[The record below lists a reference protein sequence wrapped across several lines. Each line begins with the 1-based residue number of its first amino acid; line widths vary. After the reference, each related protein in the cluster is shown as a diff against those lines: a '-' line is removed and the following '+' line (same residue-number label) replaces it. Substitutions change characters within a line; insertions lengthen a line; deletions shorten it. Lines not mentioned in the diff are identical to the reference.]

1 MVIDINPASLNP
13 TYRGRFAP
21 SPTGRLHLG
30 SLFTAVAS
38 YLRARSCNGSWI
50 VRMEDLD
57 PPRAEVGAA
66 DAILKTLRAFGLEAD
81 APICF
86 QSQRHTRYRAALRL
100 LESAGLA
107 FACACSRTELAPSG
121 RHHGVCQSSADA
133 TACRRLWVPAAHWQF
148 TDHHRGSYHQHS
160 GTVGDFVLWRADGL
174 PAYQLAVV
182 VDDAAQG
189 ITEVVRGNDL
199 LDSTPRQIYL
209 QQRLALPTPHYLH
222 LPVLIDQSGN
232 KLSKSTAALA
242 VADDNALPT
251 LKILLKW
258 LGQPDQNRATSVRQL
273 LLAAS
278 AAFDPRRI
286 PQATGIRIDGG
297 AHYTIPAPP
306 ATKAAPHAVPNG
318 EQA

>member
-1 MVIDINPASLNP
+1 MASKVRQAA
-13 TYRGRFAP
+13 TDTAYRGRFAP

-38 YLRARSCNGSWI
+38 YLRARSCGGSWI

-66 DAILKTLRAFGLEAD
+66 DAILKTLRAFGLNAD

-86 QSQRHTRYRAALRL
+86 QSQRHAHYRAALRL
-100 LESAGLA
+100 LEAAGHA

-121 RHHGVCQSSADA
+121 LHHGVCQSSAGA
-133 TACRRLWVPAAHWQF
+133 TECRRLRVPAADWQF
-148 TDHHRGSYHQHS
+148 TDRHLGSYRQHS
-160 GTVGDFVLWRADGL
+160 SAVGDFVLWRADGL

-273 LLAAS
+273 LSAAS
-278 AAFDPRRI
+278 AAFDPRRL
-286 PQATGIRIDGG
+286 PQAAGIRIDGC

-306 ATKAAPHAVPNG
+306 AP
-318 EQA
+318 